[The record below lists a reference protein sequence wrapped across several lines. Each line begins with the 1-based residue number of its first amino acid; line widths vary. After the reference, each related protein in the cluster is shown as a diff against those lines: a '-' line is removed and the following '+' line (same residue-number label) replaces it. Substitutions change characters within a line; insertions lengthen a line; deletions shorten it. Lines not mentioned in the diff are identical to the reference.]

1 MNDTIIEA
9 QTVSRV
15 FPMPAGPVTAV
26 RDVSLRIEAGEH
38 IAISGPSG
46 CGKSTLLH
54 MLGCVDTPSSGM
66 LRFQERD
73 VATLSDAA
81 RSLLRLR
88 QIGFVFQRFFL
99 LPMLTAW
106 ENVELPLSEANVAKR
121 ERHERT
127 RELLEYVG
135 LAARA
140 DHRPAQLSG
149 GEMQRVAIAR
159 ALANRP
165 RLLLADEPTGELDR
179 ATGEQIARL
188 LDRVNA
194 DGTALVLVTHD
205 AGAGRAS
212 PARAG
217 DERRAHR
224 ERDDAMIGRLALRSL
239 TAHPVRSAVLAAGFG
254 VGVAV
259 MAILLGVAE
268 IVLEQARAPALAG
281 GGDVVIRLA
290 PEVPAR
296 LLLSGTLQ
304 SDTLSRPCARCGA
317 LARGAAV
324 PRAQRS
330 APHR

>member
-1 MNDTIIEA
+1 MNDTIIDA
-9 QTVSRV
+9 QSVSRV

-26 RDVSLRIEAGEH
+26 RDVSLCIEAGEH
-38 IAISGPSG
+38 VAISGPSG

-54 MLGCVDTPSSGM
+54 MLGCVDTPSSGT
-66 LRFQERD
+66 LRFQDRD
-73 VATLSDAA
+73 VVALSDAA

-106 ENVELPLSEANVAKR
+106 ENVELPLSEAGVAKR

-127 RELLEYVG
+127 RDLLEYVG

-188 LDRVNA
+188 LDRVNT

-205 AGAGRAS
+205 A
-212 PARAG
+212 
-217 DERRAHR
+217 
-224 ERDDAMIGRLALRSL
+224 
-239 TAHPVRSAVLAAGFG
+239 
-254 VGVAV
+254 
-259 MAILLGVAE
+259 
-268 IVLEQARAPALAG
+268 ALA
-281 GGDVVIRLA
+281 DR
-290 PEVPAR
+290 AR
-296 LLLSGTLQ
+296 RVLTMRDGRIESET
-304 SDTLSRPCARCGA
+304 TR
-317 LARGAAV
+317 
-324 PRAQRS
+324 
-330 APHR
+330 

>member
-1 MNDTIIEA
+1 VNDTIIDA
-9 QTVSRV
+9 QAVSRV

-26 RDVSLRIEAGEH
+26 RDVSLRIEAGDH
-38 IAISGPSG
+38 VAISGPSG

-54 MLGCVDTPSSGM
+54 MLGCVETPSTGT
-66 LRFQERD
+66 LRFQDHD

-106 ENVELPLSEANVAKR
+106 ENVELPLSEAGAAKR

-127 RELLEYVG
+127 RDLLEYVG
-135 LAARA
+135 LARRA

-179 ATGEQIARL
+179 ATGEQIASL
-188 LDRVNA
+188 LDRVNT

-205 AGAGRAS
+205 STLADRARRVLTMRDGRIES
-212 PARAG
+212 ETTR
-217 DERRAHR
+217 
-224 ERDDAMIGRLALRSL
+224 
-239 TAHPVRSAVLAAGFG
+239 
-254 VGVAV
+254 
-259 MAILLGVAE
+259 
-268 IVLEQARAPALAG
+268 
-281 GGDVVIRLA
+281 
-290 PEVPAR
+290 
-296 LLLSGTLQ
+296 
-304 SDTLSRPCARCGA
+304 
-317 LARGAAV
+317 
-324 PRAQRS
+324 
-330 APHR
+330 